1 MNAGSER
8 SEPSLSGLA
17 PVGAIEDSLQLLA
30 RYQRDCDPQAL
41 NALCE
46 RYYDRVRRIARI
58 RSGVRVRQ
66 WIEQDDLVQ
75 NTFAAA
81 LRGLGEL
88 EVQRHSS
95 VIEYLSRVLENQIR
109 GTVDH
114 FEALKRTPGGGA
126 ASSIEGTE
134 QLAFEATSRELSP
147 ADQAAARELREIYD
161 ECVRALEPAHRD
173 VVLLREYSE
182 ASWEEIR
189 LALQRPTQHAAQQLY
204 ARAQMK
210 LAARLRQRIG
220 R

>member
-1 MNAGSER
+1 MAATPEHN
-8 SEPSLSGLA
+8 EPSLSGLA

-30 RYQRDCDPQAL
+30 RYHRDCDPQAL

-58 RSGVRVRQ
+58 RSGLRLRQ

-109 GTVDH
+109 GAVEH
-114 FEALKRTPGGGA
+114 YEALKRTPGGGA
-126 ASSIEGTE
+126 ALSIDGSERAN
-134 QLAFEATSRELSP
+134 LDAPSRELSP
-147 ADQAAARELREIYD
+147 ADQAAARELKEIYD
-161 ECVRALEPAHRD
+161 ECVRALEPAQRD

-189 LALQRPTQHAAQQLY
+189 LALNRPTQHAAQQLY